1 MTTLS
6 PDELAAC
13 REAYCKEYGYDP
25 EWDVVIDEDF
35 QKAFSAGL
43 FHKQA
48 ESAKEIAA
56 LKAQVEG
63 MRKDAE
69 QCICKG
75 NWQRIVKK
83 SGPLLD
89 ETYKDS
95 LGVEYI
101 FCGVMHGSDDY
112 YYSMWP
118 KAGGHMQ
125 LLSCVGSIEMH
136 GYSLVDKS
144 IAQEKQNDR

>member
-1 MTTLS
+1 MTTRT
-6 PDELAAC
+6 PEQLAAC

-63 MRKDAE
+63 LRKLLTTAENALYMVTNCDALIPKLNKEHSDDAE
-69 QCICKG
+69 HEEA
-75 NWQRIVKK
+75 RIEHV
-83 SGPLLD
+83 LNIAID
-89 ETYKDS
+89 A
-95 LGVEYI
+95 
-101 FCGVMHGSDDY
+101 H
-112 YYSMWP
+112 
-118 KAGGHMQ
+118 KA
-125 LLSCVGSIEMH
+125 IE
-136 GYSLVDKS
+136 
-144 IAQEKQNDR
+144 QEKPNDR

>member
-1 MTTLS
+1 MTQLT
-6 PDELAAC
+6 PEELAAC

-63 MRKDAE
+63 FRKELSRLSIGQSTAQGNTSPEWMTYLQRDADH
-69 QCICKG
+69 
-75 NWQRIVKK
+75 
-83 SGPLLD
+83 P
-89 ETYKDS
+89 
-95 LGVEYI
+95 
-101 FCGVMHGSDDY
+101 SDVACD
-112 YYSMWP
+112 P
-118 KAGGHMQ
+118 
-125 LLSCVGSIEMH
+125 
-136 GYSLVDKS
+136 
-144 IAQEKQNDR
+144 